1 MLFIALFTYNPNDIV
16 FKKVPCTKKIE
27 YEIKLMYN
35 IKLLKKDGLYF
46 IDFRK
51 GKHNINA
58 KGLIKS

>member
-35 IKLLKKDGLYF
+35 IKLLKKDGDKNDETRYYS
-46 IDFRK
+46 I
-51 GKHNINA
+51 G
-58 KGLIKS
+58 